1 MDGPEP
7 AGPPQG
13 APDANDRWRRI
24 LSGSDPTSGLKR
36 LRGIFRHLPSD
47 PRCKLCYAPYAA
59 PFGPL
64 LRRLGFGRWPRN
76 PSLCGSCL
84 RIMEKA
90 QGGAEIELSVLFADL
105 RDSTDT
111 AARMSASEFRAL
123 LNAFYAIAAHAVQ
136 ASDGLIDKYLGDGV
150 LALFIPGFVGHDHA
164 ARAIKAASGILA
176 ATADA
181 STLPREQR
189 PLRVGI
195 GVHSGTAYVGVIGQA
210 GELTDFTALGDAV
223 NLAARLSSAAAAREV
238 LISDAAVRAA
248 GQDTTHLER
257 RELQLKGVSSATVA
271 WSLSTAGE
279 GAPGHS
285 SVEPHDR

>member
-1 MDGPEP
+1 MDGPGSER
-7 AGPPQG
+7 PQG
-13 APDANDRWRRI
+13 TLEANDRWRRI

-64 LRRLGFGRWPRN
+64 VRRLGFGRWPRN
-76 PSLCGSCL
+76 PNLCGSCL
-84 RIMEKA
+84 RIMEKD
-90 QGGAEIELSVLFADL
+90 QGGAEVELSVLFADL
-105 RDSTDT
+105 RGSTET
-111 AARMSASEFRAL
+111 AARMSASEFRSL

-136 ASDGLIDKYLGDGV
+136 SADGLVDKYLGDGV

-164 ARAIKAASGILA
+164 ARAIEAASGILT

-181 STLPREQR
+181 PSLPRDER
-189 PLRVGI
+189 PLRVGV
-195 GVHSGTAYVGVIGQA
+195 GVHSGTAYVGVVGQA

-223 NLAARLSSAAAAREV
+223 NLAQRLSSAATAREI
-238 LISDAAVRAA
+238 LISDAAARAA
-248 GQDTTHLER
+248 GTDTQRLER
-257 RELQLKGVSSATVA
+257 RELQLKGVAGATVA
-271 WSLSTAGE
+271 WSLASAGA

-285 SVEPHDR
+285 SAEPQER